1 MWFAGFGQE
10 RNSGTKLYC
19 ISGHVSNPCV
29 VKEEMSMPLKE
40 LITVEAL
47 LVDGITS
54 WASFLVDRLYPSS
67 PRTFV
72 LRFITLRDFLSS
84 ALLSFFHQHGL

>member
-29 VKEEMSMPLKE
+29 VEEEMSMPLKE
-40 LITVEAL
+40 LVENHCGGVVGGCDNL
-47 LVDGITS
+47 LGI
-54 WASFLVDRLYPSS
+54 FPGGSS
-67 PRTFV
+67 VP
-72 LRFITLRDFLSS
+72 RFITLRDFLSS